1 MSSYFEDEKT
11 ELKRELIDEV
21 KSEIVAFLNSDGG
34 IIFVGVEDDGTVIGY
49 KDPNIKDEIDLK
61 LGNWIQ
67 DAFFPKP
74 SGMINY
80 FFNEDDVLEIHVS
93 KGTSKPYY
101 LREKGPKPSG
111 VFIRVGRSKRRASDD
126 EILNMIMET
135 RRYSYE
141 EDISDEQELTFKSFS
156 RVLED
161 NGLKLTARM
170 MNTFGMKSRSGE
182 YTNLAFLL
190 SDQSD
195 IVVKLAEYDP
205 EMNFRIKK
213 SFKGSLVKILSD
225 VEEQTERLNDVK
237 VVIDGSSFKRKETKS
252 FPGASIREMVL
263 NAFCHA
269 NYFIHSNIK
278 IEFFPDK
285 AKISSPGGIFNATMD
300 DIMNGVQTYRNPRLV
315 NVFDKLHL
323 IENFGTGIPR
333 TLQSYE
339 AYDVK
344 PEFKASE
351 NFFIVTLP
359 NVNYYRIDPIND
371 PLNDPINDPLSDFD
385 LEILK
390 VVKENPGMNTVAITD
405 RINAI
410 HPSVTRDKVKN
421 ALKRNLVNYIEHIGS
436 KKSGGY
442 HLKKKD

>member
-1 MSSYFEDEKT
+1 
-11 ELKRELIDEV
+11 
-21 KSEIVAFLNSDGG
+21 
-34 IIFVGVEDDGTVIGY
+34 
-49 KDPNIKDEIDLK
+49 
-61 LGNWIQ
+61 
-67 DAFFPKP
+67 
-74 SGMINY
+74 
-80 FFNEDDVLEIHVS
+80 
-93 KGTSKPYY
+93 
-101 LREKGPKPSG
+101 
-111 VFIRVGRSKRRASDD
+111 
-126 EILNMIMET
+126 MET

-141 EDISDEQELTFKSFS
+141 EDISDEQDLTFKAFS

-161 NGLKLTARM
+161 NEMKLTVRM
-170 MNTFGMKSRSGE
+170 MNTLGMKSRSGE
-182 YTNLAFLL
+182 YTNLAFLM

-195 IVVKLAEYDP
+195 IVVKLAEYDSD
-205 EMNFRIKK
+205 MNFRIKK

-252 FPGASIREMVL
+252 YPGASIREMVL

-269 NYFIHSNIK
+269 NYFLHSNIK

-339 AYDVK
+339 GYEVK

-359 NVNYYRIDPIND
+359 NVNCIQNESIND
-371 PLNDPINDPLSDFD
+371 LG
-385 LEILK
+385 LEILRLI
-390 VVKENPGMNTVAITD
+390 KENPE
-405 RINAI
+405 INAPSI
-410 HPSVTRDKVKN
+410 TSLLSVKDHSVTLFRVKN
-421 ALKRNLVNYIEHIGS
+421 EIGRNLDRYIEHVGS
-436 KKSGGY
+436 NKTGGY
-442 HLKKKD
+442 YLKKKE

>member
-1 MSSYFEDEKT
+1 MRSYFEDEKT

-21 KSEIVAFLNSDGG
+21 KSEIVAFLNSEGG
-34 IIFVGVEDDGTVIGY
+34 TIFVGVDDDGTVIGF
-49 KDPNIKDEIDLK
+49 KDSNIKDDIDLK

-74 SGMINY
+74 AGLINF
-80 FFNEDDVLEIHVS
+80 FFNEDDVLEIQVS

-101 LREKGPKPSG
+101 LRDKGPKPSG
-111 VFIRVGRSKRRASDD
+111 VYIRVGRSKRRASDD
-126 EILNMIMET
+126 EILKMIMET

-141 EDISDEQELTFKSFS
+141 EDISGEQDLTFKAFS
-156 RVLED
+156 RILED
-161 NGLKLTARM
+161 NEMKLTTRM

-195 IVVKLAEYDP
+195 IVVKLAEYDS

-237 VVIDGSSFKRKETKS
+237 VIIDGNSFKRKETKS
-252 FPGASIREMVL
+252 YPGASIREMVL

-285 AKISSPGGIFNATMD
+285 AKITSPGGIFNATMD

-359 NVNYYRIDPIND
+359 NVNYCLIDPISD
-371 PLNDPINDPLSDFD
+371 PLSDPINDPLSDLD

-390 VVKENPGMNTVAITD
+390 AVKENPGMNTVAITD

-410 HPSVTRDKVKN
+410 NPSVNRDKVKN
-421 ALKRNLVNYIEHIGS
+421 ALKRNLVNYVEHIGS

-442 HLKKKD
+442 YLRKKD

>member
-1 MSSYFEDEKT
+1 
-11 ELKRELIDEV
+11 
-21 KSEIVAFLNSDGG
+21 
-34 IIFVGVEDDGTVIGY
+34 
-49 KDPNIKDEIDLK
+49 
-61 LGNWIQ
+61 
-67 DAFFPKP
+67 
-74 SGMINY
+74 
-80 FFNEDDVLEIHVS
+80 
-93 KGTSKPYY
+93 
-101 LREKGPKPSG
+101 
-111 VFIRVGRSKRRASDD
+111 
-126 EILNMIMET
+126 MET

-141 EDISDEQELTFKSFS
+141 EDISDEQDLTFKAFS

-161 NGLKLTARM
+161 NEMKLTVRM
-170 MNTFGMKSRSGE
+170 MNTLGMKSRSGE
-182 YTNLAFLL
+182 YTNLAFLM

-195 IVVKLAEYDP
+195 IVVKLAEYDSD
-205 EMNFRIKK
+205 MNFRIKK

-252 FPGASIREMVL
+252 YPGASIREMVL

-269 NYFIHSNIK
+269 NYFLHSNIK

-339 AYDVK
+339 GYEVK

-359 NVNYYRIDPIND
+359 NVNCIQNESIND
-371 PLNDPINDPLSDFD
+371 LG
-385 LEILK
+385 LEILRLI
-390 VVKENPGMNTVAITD
+390 KENPG
-405 RINAI
+405 INAPSI
-410 HPSVTRDKVKN
+410 TSLLSVKDHSVTLFRVKN
-421 ALKRNLVNYIEHIGS
+421 EIGRNLDRYIEHVGS
-436 KKSGGY
+436 NKTGGY
-442 HLKKKD
+442 YLKKKE

>member
-1 MSSYFEDEKT
+1 
-11 ELKRELIDEV
+11 
-21 KSEIVAFLNSDGG
+21 
-34 IIFVGVEDDGTVIGY
+34 
-49 KDPNIKDEIDLK
+49 
-61 LGNWIQ
+61 
-67 DAFFPKP
+67 
-74 SGMINY
+74 
-80 FFNEDDVLEIHVS
+80 
-93 KGTSKPYY
+93 
-101 LREKGPKPSG
+101 
-111 VFIRVGRSKRRASDD
+111 
-126 EILNMIMET
+126 MET

-141 EDISDEQELTFKSFS
+141 EDISDEQDLTFKAFS

-161 NGLKLTARM
+161 NEMKLTVRM
-170 MNTFGMKSRSGE
+170 MNTLGMKSRSGE
-182 YTNLAFLL
+182 YTNLAFLM

-195 IVVKLAEYDP
+195 IVVKLAEYDSD
-205 EMNFRIKK
+205 MNFRIKK
-213 SFKGSLVKILSD
+213 SFKGSLIKILSD

-252 FPGASIREMVL
+252 YPGASIREMVL

-339 AYDVK
+339 GYEVK

-359 NVNYYRIDPIND
+359 NVNCIQNESIND
-371 PLNDPINDPLSDFD
+371 LG
-385 LEILK
+385 LEILRLI
-390 VVKENPGMNTVAITD
+390 KENPG
-405 RINAI
+405 INAPSI
-410 HPSVTRDKVKN
+410 TSLLSVKDHSVTLFRVKN
-421 ALKRNLVNYIEHIGS
+421 EIGRNLDRYIEHVGS
-436 KKSGGY
+436 NKTGGY
-442 HLKKKD
+442 YLKKKE